1 MSQEAPVRT
10 TRLSPVRLGIVVLI
24 VCLPLAWLA
33 FNFNEARSAAK
44 GARAVPTGFAGY
56 VDVTAT
62 PTQHFESPATPALQD
77 VILAFVVAD
86 KDKPCVPSWG
96 TYFTLDKAARDLDLD
111 RRIEQLRIVD
121 GDVRVSF
128 GGQANDELATVCTD
142 EDELKGA
149 YQDVV
154 DRYELKSIDLDIE
167 GEALNDQQAN
177 ERRAKAIKSVQDS
190 QQAKDK
196 PLAVWLTLPT
206 STDGLTAAGLAVVK
220 SMLDAGVDL
229 GGVNGMTM
237 NFGASKPPTEDMSN
251 AVEKAGLRVQQQVA
265 ELFAAAGDP
274 LTEAE
279 AWAKTGVTPMIG
291 QNDEVSEQF
300 TIGDAKSVNAWALEK
315 GVGLLSMWS
324 INRDATC
331 GPPLPKVSNI
341 TRDTCSGV
349 DQKGQSFADVLAAG
363 TAVPAFPENEP
374 SASASPSSS
383 GSPSASAAP
392 SASAGPVPIGS
403 ASGVVEPGSSAT
415 PGRQAV
421 VDDPAKSPYPVWDPT
436 TPYPANVKVVWQQQV
451 YQAKRWTTGFAPDTQ
466 VAKPE
471 ETPWRLIG
479 PVAAGGE
486 SPVPLPSVSAG
497 TYPEWD
503 PNIDYPTGSRVQ
515 FQNVP
520 YVAKW
525 ANKGKQPDPVG
536 GNKHPWAVLLE

>member
-1 MSQEAPVRT
+1 MSQDVQGRA
-10 TRLSPVRLGIVVLI
+10 TRLSPIRLGLVLVIVLA
-24 VCLPLAWLA
+24 PLAWVGY
-33 FNFNEARSAAK
+33 NFAEARSTTQSV
-44 GARAVPTGFAGY
+44 RSVPTGFAGY

-77 VILAFVVAD
+77 VILAFIVAD

-121 GDVRVSF
+121 GNVRVSF
-128 GGQANDELATVCTD
+128 GGAINDELATVCTND
-142 EDELKGA
+142 NELKDA

-154 DRYELKSIDLDIE
+154 DRYELTSIDLDIE
-167 GEALNDQQAN
+167 GEALADEQAN
-177 ERRAKAIKSVQDS
+177 ERRAKAVKAVQDT
-190 QQAKDK
+190 QKGKDK
-196 PLAVWLTLPT
+196 PLAVWVTLPT
-206 STDGLTAAGLAVVK
+206 STNGLTEQGIAVVQA
-220 SMLDAGVDL
+220 MLDADVEL

-237 NFGASKPPTEDMSN
+237 NFGATKPEDEDMSN
-251 AVEKAGLRVQQQVA
+251 AVEKAALRVQQQVA
-265 ELFAAAGDP
+265 ELYASSGDP

-279 AWAKTGVTPMIG
+279 AWAKVGVTPMIG
-291 QNDEVSEQF
+291 QNDEIDEQF
-300 TIGDAKSVNAWALEK
+300 TIGDAKSVNTWALEK

-324 INRDATC
+324 VNRDATC

-363 TAVPAFPENEP
+363 TAVPAFPEDDP
-374 SASASPSSS
+374 AASASASPSASPQQT
-383 GSPSASAAP
+383 PSASA
-392 SASAGPVPIGS
+392 SASPSGS
-403 ASGVVEPGSSAT
+403 ASGVVEPGSSIS
-415 PGRQAV
+415 PGGPRTI
-421 VDDPAKSPYPVWDPT
+421 VDDPAKSPYPIWDPT
-436 TPYPANVKVVWQQQV
+436 TPYPVNVKVVWQQQV
-451 YQAKRWTTGFAPDTQ
+451 YQAKRWSTGFAPDTQ
-466 VAKPE
+466 VAKQE
-471 ETPWRLIG
+471 ETPWRLVG
-479 PVAAGGE
+479 PVAPGGE

-503 PNIDYPTGSRVQ
+503 VNLDYPTGSRVQ

-525 ANKGKQPDPVG
+525 TNKGKQPDPAG

>member
-1 MSQEAPVRT
+1 MVDRVHHSVNIEASLVYGNDLVPVAVHLGCLNANVLVSASYLAKKRASLVDEHKKLAAAKAEIERERAELS
-10 TRLSPVRLGIVVLI
+10 RLRAEAEKPSPWEALKKLPPKERYREALKLVEMDPDDETIAEVV
-24 VCLPLAWLA
+24 ARDA
-33 FNFNEARSAAK
+33 YARSK
-44 GARAVPTGFAGY
+44 SGK
-56 VDVTAT
+56 
-62 PTQHFESPATPALQD
+62 
-77 VILAFVVAD
+77 AD
-86 KDKPCVPSWG
+86 PKNKQ
-96 TYFTLDKAARDLDLD
+96 YA
-111 RRIEQLRIVD
+111 E
-121 GDVRVSF
+121 
-128 GGQANDELATVCTD
+128 
-142 EDELKGA
+142 
-149 YQDVV
+149 
-154 DRYELKSIDLDIE
+154 
-167 GEALNDQQAN
+167 
-177 ERRAKAIKSVQDS
+177 
-190 QQAKDK
+190 
-196 PLAVWLTLPT
+196 
-206 STDGLTAAGLAVVK
+206 
-220 SMLDAGVDL
+220 
-229 GGVNGMTM
+229 
-237 NFGASKPPTEDMSN
+237 
-251 AVEKAGLRVQQQVA
+251 QVA
-265 ELFAAAGDP
+265 EKRALETELAELRKQVADIGNEFKTRDQRA
-274 LTEAE
+274 EAE
-279 AWAKTGVTPMIG
+279 RFQTQYLDTAVKAIPAETFLSQLHTANPAKARNALLSIG
-291 QNDEVSEQF
+291 QQLERDLGETPSHAEVIAEY
-300 TIGDAKSVNAWALEK
+300 EK
-315 GVGLLSMWS
+315 RR
-324 INRDATC
+324 RD
-331 GPPLPKVSNI
+331 
-341 TRDTCSGV
+341 
-349 DQKGQSFADVLAAG
+349 ADVLAAG

-415 PGRQAV
+415 PGRQTI